1 MKSLTSKLILAILII
16 GVITVGVVILI
27 SQRGADRE
35 FNAYL
40 LNLDRTAIA
49 EHFIGFYRENRSW
62 DGVENTVEDLY
73 TQLKIPTD
81 PKIAPPLPFTL
92 SDQNRKVVLPS
103 GFYKTGDYLL
113 QMDYSR
119 SIPITVDS
127 VVAGYL
133 DIRSPVPRPEE
144 DTPRFLDR
152 VRFIMMGSG
161 VIGLGI
167 TLIIGIFFSR
177 WITKSL
183 RELTAAAKQ
192 VAKGDLTQQVKVR
205 SSDELG
211 ELARVFNEMTAQLRQ
226 LMQSRKQ
233 MTADIAHEL
242 RTPISIILGHA
253 EGIHDG
259 VLPANRDT
267 VEIIRDEAIRLD
279 HLVNDLRTLA
289 LSDAG
294 ELKLD
299 LRDVSVHSLLNEVF
313 ILFDYQ
319 AKSLGINLHLDSE
332 ETLPQIKIDANRM
345 IQVLSNLVENA
356 LHGTPAGGSIFII
369 GKETGSEIEIIVK
382 DTGRGIAHEDLDKIF
397 DRLYRA
403 DKSRQRENGGSG
415 LGLAIAK
422 SIIEQHGGQIYAES
436 ETGEGTAITIRLP
449 KSN

>member
-49 EHFIGFYRENRSW
+49 EHFVTFYRENRSW
-62 DGVENTVEDLY
+62 DGVENTMEDLF

-81 PKIAPPLPFTL
+81 AKTTPPLPFTL
-92 SDQNRKVVLPS
+92 SDQNRKVVLPG

-119 SIPITVDS
+119 SIPIIVDG
-127 VVAGYL
+127 VVTGYL
-133 DIRSPVPRPEE
+133 DIRSPVPRPEG
-144 DTPRFLDR
+144 DTPSFIDR
-152 VRFIMMGSG
+152 VRFILLGSG
-161 VIGLGI
+161 AIGLVI
-167 TLIIGIFFSR
+167 TLIIGVFFSR

-192 VAKGDLTQQVKVR
+192 VANGDLTQQVKVH

-211 ELARVFNEMTAQLRQ
+211 ELARVFNEMTVQLRQ

-259 VLPANRDT
+259 VLPANQET
-267 VEIIRDEAIRLD
+267 VEIIRDEAIRLE

-294 ELKLD
+294 ELKLE
-299 LRDVSVHSLLNEVF
+299 LRDFSVHSLLKEVF

-319 AKSLGINLHLDSE
+319 AKSLGISLHLDSE
-332 ETLPQIKIDANRM
+332 DTLPQIKIDTNRM

-356 LHGTPAGGSIFII
+356 LHVTPAGGSIFII
-369 GKETGSEIEIIVK
+369 GKDTGSEVVITVK
-382 DTGRGIAHEDLDKIF
+382 DTGRGIVHEDLDKIF
-397 DRLYRA
+397 DRLYRT

-436 ETGEGTAITIRLP
+436 EAGEGTAITMKLP